1 MRGIETQNTPGGL
14 LPPIKREDYMQ
25 YMMQNRVTHTQAADF
40 QTPYIDVSD
49 SPLLTLNA
57 IVYSNGG
64 TSPVAS
70 VTLQTSDDLE
80 TWVNVG
86 SALAISAVGSELRA
100 FAAHTLPY
108 GRYVR
113 LSIDITGTDPIVT
126 YSVALNTFQSS

>member
-80 TWVNVG
+80 TSAHALELTYQGSYELDDAALSNG
-86 SALAISAVGSELRA
+86 SALDEAFHAIGGWIAAALVQLGDLGLR
-100 FAAHTLPY
+100 
-108 GRYVR
+108 
-113 LSIDITGTDPIVT
+113 
-126 YSVALNTFQSS
+126 